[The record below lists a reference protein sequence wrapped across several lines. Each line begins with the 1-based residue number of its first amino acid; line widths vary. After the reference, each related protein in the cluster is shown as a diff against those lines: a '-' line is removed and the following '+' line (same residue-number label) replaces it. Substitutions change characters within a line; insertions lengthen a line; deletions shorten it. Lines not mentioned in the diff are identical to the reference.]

1 MRVEDSYRVEGI
13 VIEVL
18 SPRLFR
24 VELAN
29 GHKLIGHVSLKRQA
43 ELSCVKVGSELVI
56 EMTPFD
62 LSSGSVKAVAK
73 TI

>member
-1 MRVEDSYRVEGI
+1 MRVEDSYRVEGV

-29 GHKLIGHVSLKRQA
+29 GHRLFGHVALKRQA
-43 ELSCVKVGSELVI
+43 EIAGVVVGQCVTVEV
-56 EMTPFD
+56 TAFD